1 MSATVVIL
9 KEEQANTLLDLL
21 NDQISHQRACLRDS
35 IMTRTH
41 LTALA
46 HFRNLKRLILDKA
59 ERNAQD
65 EERRQDIKLHEILT
79 S

>member
-1 MSATVVIL
+1 MNATIIIL
-9 KEEQANTLLDLL
+9 KDEQANTLLNLL
-21 NDQISHQRACLRDS
+21 NDQISHQRAYLRAS
-35 IMTRTH
+35 MMIRTH
-41 LTALA
+41 LTALT

-59 ERNAQD
+59 EKNAQD